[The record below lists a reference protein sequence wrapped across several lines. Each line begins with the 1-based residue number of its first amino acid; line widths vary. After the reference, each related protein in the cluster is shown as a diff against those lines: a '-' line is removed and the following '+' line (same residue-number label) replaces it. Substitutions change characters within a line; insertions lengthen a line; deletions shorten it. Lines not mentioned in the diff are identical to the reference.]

1 MAFTLPSDETPEE
14 KEAEVIATPDGVNS
28 NYPGE
33 EGKPVT

>member
-1 MAFTLPSDETPEE
+1 MPKNPLVDDTPPEE
-14 KEAEVIATPDGVNS
+14 DAPSEATPDGVNS